1 MSFLY
6 IAQVSIPVEHEAE
19 FNRLY
24 DDEHIPSL
32 LEVPGVNSAQRYK
45 LEWGDEGVPQYLAVY
60 SVATADLPKTAAWRA
75 ASDKGDWSVKIR
87 PHLSV
92 SRHGM
97 FRQCPDLETK

>member
-45 LEWGDEGVPQYLAVY
+45 LEWGDEGWINFGAVY
-60 SVATADLPKTAAWRA
+60 HSTGGRRRTRATGR
-75 ASDKGDWSVKIR
+75 
-87 PHLSV
+87 
-92 SRHGM
+92 
-97 FRQCPDLETK
+97 